1 MPVSTMFLR
10 QSLDFLLNAYLP
22 RIEHCVAE
30 LKEEDLWWRPNEA
43 SNSIGN
49 LVLHLSGNLR
59 QWIVSGVGGKP
70 DTRARQ
76 TEFDAREGK
85 PGSELL
91 KGLRSVVEEAAE
103 VLAEIDPRLLSEKR
117 TIQQKDVSVFYAVYH
132 AVEHF
137 SMHTG
142 QIIQMTKE
150 RTGKDLKFYG
160 FEKGVPVE
168 RWRANRD

>member
-1 MPVSTMFLR
+1 MFLR
-10 QSLDFLLNAYLP
+10 LSMDFLLNAYLP
-22 RIEHCVAE
+22 RIEQCFAE
-30 LKEEDLWWRPNEA
+30 LKEVDLWWRPNEA

-49 LVLHLSGNLR
+49 LVLHLAGNLR

-76 TEFDAREGK
+76 TEFDTREGK
-85 PGSELL
+85 SGSELI

-103 VLAEIDPRLLSEKR
+103 VLTEIDSHKLSEKR
-117 TIQQKDVSVFYAVYH
+117 TIQQKEISVFYAIYH

-160 FEKGVPVE
+160 FEKGVPIE
-168 RWRANRD
+168 QWRKRD